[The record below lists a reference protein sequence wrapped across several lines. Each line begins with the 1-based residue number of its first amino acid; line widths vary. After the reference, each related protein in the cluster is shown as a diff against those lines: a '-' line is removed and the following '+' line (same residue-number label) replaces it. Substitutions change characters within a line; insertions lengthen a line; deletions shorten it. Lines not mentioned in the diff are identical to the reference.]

1 MQGLNSP
8 AFIARGELTDV
19 REENFTKYQ
28 NQAIVLG
35 LKNWDAGSVSELLAN
50 AVTELKSLP
59 TAGKK
64 RVCSK
69 RLRPDAYYHNEFI
82 VDALNQ
88 IRSGHIAYIFSL
100 SHVAEVI
107 SFESRSKFK
116 YNPEY
121 DCIEVF
127 M

>member
-8 AFIARGELTDV
+8 AFIARGEPADV

-35 LKNWDAGSVSELLAN
+35 LKNWNVDSISELLVN
-50 AVTELKSLP
+50 TVTELKSLP

-64 RVCSK
+64 KVCPK
-69 RLRPDAYYHNEFI
+69 RLRPDAYYHNELI
-82 VDALNQ
+82 VDTLNQ
-88 IRSGHIAYIFSL
+88 IRLGRVAYIFSL

-116 YNPEY
+116 YNPKY

>member
-1 MQGLNSP
+1 M
-8 AFIARGELTDV
+8 

-35 LKNWDAGSVSELLAN
+35 LNDWDVNNISELLAN
-50 AVTELKSLP
+50 TVTELKSLP

-64 RVCSK
+64 RSYPK
-69 RLRPDAYYHNEFI
+69 RQKLDAYYCDELI
-82 VDALNQ
+82 TDTLGQ
-88 IRSGHIAYIFSL
+88 IRSGRVAYIFSL
-100 SHVAEVI
+100 GQVAEVI
-107 SFESRSKFK
+107 QFEKFSRFK
-116 YNPEY
+116 YNPKY

>member
-1 MQGLNSP
+1 MNSP
-8 AFIARGELTDV
+8 AFIARGELADV

-35 LKNWDAGSVSELLAN
+35 LKNWDADNIPELLAN
-50 AVTELKSLP
+50 TVTELKSLP
-59 TAGKK
+59 TAEKK
-64 RVCSK
+64 KVCPK
-69 RLRPDAYYHNEFI
+69 RLRPDTYYHNELI
-82 VDALNQ
+82 VDTLNQ
-88 IRSGHIAYIFSL
+88 IRLGHIAYIFSL

-107 SFESRSKFK
+107 SFESCSRFK
-116 YNPEY
+116 YNPKY